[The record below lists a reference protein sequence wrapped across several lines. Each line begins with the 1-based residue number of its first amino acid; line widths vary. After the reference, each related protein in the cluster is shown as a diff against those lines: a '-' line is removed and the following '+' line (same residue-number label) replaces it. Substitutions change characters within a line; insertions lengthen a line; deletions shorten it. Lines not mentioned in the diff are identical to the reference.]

1 MLQGGY
7 ERGPFVHFC
16 GAGCSFLCTL
26 WLDQRSYILS
36 KIPPFRYSPEF
47 KFRPAA
53 SPVVREKLKDGRTRV
68 RGGRPGDDIDPPIPM
83 KKVAPPVTAKRRKKR
98 RAGGTF

>member
-1 MLQGGY
+1 MLQGGFIFVA
-7 ERGPFVHFC
+7 RGRY
-16 GAGCSFLCTL
+16 FLRTL
-26 WLDQRSYILS
+26 SS
-36 KIPPFRYSPEF
+36 KNAPFRYSPEF

-68 RGGRPGDDIDPPIPM
+68 RGGRPGDDIDPPVPI
-83 KKVAPPVTAKRRKKR
+83 KKVAPPVKTKRKKKR

>member
-1 MLQGGY
+1 MLQGGFIFVA
-7 ERGPFVHFC
+7 RGRY
-16 GAGCSFLCTL
+16 FLRTL
-26 WLDQRSYILS
+26 WFDQRSHTSS
-36 KIPPFRYSPEF
+36 KNAPFRYSPEF

-68 RGGRPGDDIDPPIPM
+68 RGGRPGDDIDPPVPI
-83 KKVAPPVTAKRRKKR
+83 KKVAPPVKTKRKKKR